1 MQPILTVGSNNVTG
15 GRERYDCH
23 AELTETVTCM
33 WLKDGNP
40 IFESNKYHIVNVQ
53 NLEQSL
59 TFCRLYV
66 SGASQGVHLCYV
78 FLNYTICDHY
88 DAIKLSKKGNYLL
101 LSVYMYVPVK
111 FFVAGRIDFA
121 AILGS
126 CVLIVIIIVIII
138 STCAF
143 RCYKTVYKEGTK
155 ENAGLGGKYVIYYEK
170 SQQ

>member
-1 MQPILTVGSNNVTG
+1 MGDPSLLWFMIQYYMLHAVIIVIHTCMIGILMQPILTVGSNNVTG

-23 AELTETVTCM
+23 VELTETVTCI

-66 SGASQGVHLCYV
+66 SGASQGVHLCYI
-78 FLNYTICDHY
+78 FLNNTICDHY

-101 LSVYMYVPVK
+101 LCIYMY
-111 FFVAGRIDFA
+111 
-121 AILGS
+121 L
-126 CVLIVIIIVIII
+126 
-138 STCAF
+138 
-143 RCYKTVYKEGTK
+143 
-155 ENAGLGGKYVIYYEK
+155 
-170 SQQ
+170 